1 MFSIRTF
8 DFAGDFEELSELIPA
23 WLNPLYWLLII
34 LLALL
39 AAVINAG
46 QGYVASVGSTAKST
60 LSLIALD
67 SITYF
72 TLVLSLLFLIVAAI
86 VTKPWHAI
94 SPAFLAPLSAFVAS
108 CIYAHSV
115 KLYESQILTLW
126 LRASSMTI
134 VNNIHVHPDALFTA
148 LQRTAQAP
156 QPAAQHEHE
165 IIALVRADSPG
176 GLARA
181 SANKGSPR
189 PFLQVLKMWWQQG
202 TAQKVPSIRIRRR
215 FLDGERTVR
224 ASRTVTHAVTLLR
237 LDQAGCDLLQLNP
250 DEGKRRMKVMTAFN
264 HASRH
269 VVHARYGNVWMRA
282 SGQPGLDKAFDA
294 WWFIGSEI
302 VQSLKASVGV
312 DYLSAIGRYENV
324 EAMWDWV
331 DDLGFEFRRH
341 MQTKPIAEEIGK
353 QRGQDPKLCVEVA
366 ANMALG
372 ADLGDVSEDVVRV
385 AREANVVACVGL
397 AIKAAVTW
405 LQGDV
410 DSFNRAAV
418 ETLEQAGA
426 RVARDNDGNVCVAAT
441 EEYSWPE
448 HELAIM
454 IVNWVSD
461 GCQRGGRPGAP
472 APLG

>member
-8 DFAGDFEELSELIPA
+8 DFAADFEDLSLLIPE

-39 AAVINAG
+39 AAIITEG
-46 QGYVASVGSTAKST
+46 HGYVTSIGSTAKST

-72 TLVLSLLFLIVAAI
+72 TLFLSFLFLIVATL

-94 SPAFLAPLSAFVAS
+94 SPAFLAPLSAFIAS
-108 CIYAHSV
+108 CIYAYSV
-115 KLYESQILTLW
+115 KLYESRILTLW
-126 LRASSMTI
+126 IRLSSMTV
-134 VNNIHVHPDALFTA
+134 VNNIRVHPDALFTA
-148 LQRTAQAP
+148 LHRSAHAP
-156 QPAAQHEHE
+156 QPADQDEHE
-165 IIALVRADSPG
+165 IIALVRSDSLG

-181 SANKGSPR
+181 SANKGSR
-189 PFLQVLKMWWQQG
+189 YPFLQVLKMWWQQG
-202 TAQKVPSIRIRRR
+202 TVQKTPSIRIRRR
-215 FLDGERTVR
+215 FRNGQRSVRT
-224 ASRTVTHAVTLLR
+224 SRVVSHAVTLQR
-237 LDQAGCDLLQLNP
+237 LDQAGCDLLQVSARE
-250 DEGKRRMKVMTAFN
+250 EGQRMKVMTAFN
-264 HASRH
+264 HSSRH

-282 SGQPGLDKAFDA
+282 SGQPGLDKGFEA

-312 DYLSAIGRYENV
+312 DYISALGRYENV
-324 EAMWDWV
+324 GAFWDWV

-353 QRGQDPKLCVEVA
+353 LSKQDPQLCVQVA
-366 ANMALG
+366 ANMAVG
-372 ADLGDVSEDVVRV
+372 ADLGDASEEVIRV

-397 AIKAAVTW
+397 AVKAAVIC
-405 LQGDV
+405 LEADV
-410 DSFNRAAV
+410 EAFNRAAV
-418 ETLEQAGA
+418 EKLEQAGA
-426 RVARDNDGNVCVAAT
+426 RVARDSGGNVCVAAT
-441 EEYSWPE
+441 DVNSWPE

-454 IVNWVSD
+454 IVEWVSD

-472 APLG
+472 APL